1 MSEETGA
8 APCEAAPCGAAPCG
22 VSPDDTGPRDAA
34 LCGVT
39 SDGGSPEDSGPCSAA
54 PCKAQG
60 TAAEV
65 KSEVEGDGEAAFLKA
80 SVAEGMSGRVLPTV
94 FAGVGDD
101 GSSAPS
107 RSRFLAEYAGGT
119 GMEAA
124 VAWRNSANA
133 SSRILTRVSMEASVL
148 LVTGR
153 EQHAGCA
160 RKKLRRRRWRSR
172 RGRRS
177 QSLRTSSGTVSEG
190 PRGPF
195 GSAV

>member
-1 MSEETGA
+1 MAGYAEGLVAVSEGTGA
-8 APCEAAPCGAAPCG
+8 APCDVAPCGAAPCG

-39 SDGGSPEDSGPCSAA
+39 PDGGSPEDSGPCSAA

-65 KSEVEGDGEAAFLKA
+65 KTEGGDGEAALLAA
-80 SVAEGMSGRVLPTV
+80 SGAGGMSGSVSPTV

-107 RSRFLAEYAGGT
+107 RSRFLAEDVGGT

-124 VAWRNSANA
+124 VAWRNSASA
-133 SSRILTRVSMEASVL
+133 SSRILTRVSMEARVSSG
-148 LVTGR
+148 TGR
-153 EQHAGCA
+153 EQHA
-160 RKKLRRRRWRSR
+160 
-172 RGRRS
+172 
-177 QSLRTSSGTVSEG
+177 T
-190 PRGPF
+190 
-195 GSAV
+195 